1 MSRDER
7 AACSRQLLRATCK
20 RVPAHEGAAVLK
32 PGQAHLPLSRLLE
45 WTLLI
50 ALVETMGILL
60 DALGLKAG
68 AHSVLYE
75 LYELV
80 VRGLLDLASLLGVLA
95 LSTFGITLM
104 CTHFGHV
111 RSPAS
116 ETNQHHRR
124 MRSWWPW

>member
-1 MSRDER
+1 M
-7 AACSRQLLRATCK
+7 
-20 RVPAHEGAAVLK
+20 LK
-32 PGQAHLPLSRLLE
+32 PGQAHLPLSRPLE

-50 ALVETMGILL
+50 ALVETMGIVL

-75 LYELV
+75 LV
-80 VRGLLDLASLLGVLA
+80 VRGLVDLASLLGVLA

-111 RSPAS
+111 RSLAS